1 MRSLRRLGAVG
12 VSVLIVALAAEIARS
27 QEPSPAP
34 APSAQPQPP
43 APSPPAPAA
52 NESSSKSKHPHAHD
66 FLIRGTV
73 FTSSALAFPN
83 VRLRI
88 RRSTEKKFRWET
100 YTNSRGEFAV
110 RVPQGLEYEVVI
122 AIKGFTDQTRTV
134 DARSGVSE
142 DSVVFRM
149 EPAGGKK

>member
-1 MRSLRRLGAVG
+1 MASLRRRGVVG
-12 VSVLIVALAAEIARS
+12 VSILVVALAAEVARS
-27 QEPSPAP
+27 QEPPPAP
-34 APSAQPQPP
+34 SPSAQPQPP
-43 APSPPAPAA
+43 ASSPPAPAA
-52 NESSSKSKHPHAHD
+52 NESSSKAKHSHAHD

-73 FTSSALAFPN
+73 FTPSALAFPN

-110 RVPQGLEYEVVI
+110 RVPQGLEYEVVV
-122 AIKGFTDQTRTV
+122 AMKGFTDQTRTV
-134 DARSGVSE
+134 DARSGISE